1 MTALAP
7 TTAADTRH
15 PSAPP
20 RLTRW
25 LLRLH
30 RPALYVWAGLVI
42 VLSAAL
48 LWLGGPLTDAAGAA
62 WEQYNACGEAPTCV
76 YDQPS
81 IIHYKDVYSVTTF
94 AVLTA
99 PFLVAAWAG
108 ATLTSRELETGTAQ
122 LTWTQSVSPV
132 RWLTVRLAAPAAL
145 VAAGTGLLVALH
157 HLAWS
162 AGEGR
167 IRTAKSWSDFPTFY
181 AGGIVTVALAL
192 LGLVVGVLVGLLW
205 HRSLPALATS
215 VAATAGAFTLVNLAL
230 PHLWPSVTRVTT
242 RTQGAPSGGGLTVEQ
257 GILTST
263 GARLPDPYCGGDV
276 FPDCRA
282 TYDGLDAVGYY
293 HDYHPLS
300 HYWPLQL
307 TATALTLAIG
317 ALLVF
322 AAFRVLRSRTGG
334 APRLGRTTAV

>member
-81 IIHYKDVYSVTTF
+81 IIRYKDVYSVTTF

-99 PFLVAAWAG
+99 PFLVAAWWRHADQQGAG
-108 ATLTSRELETGTAQ
+108 DGHRSADLDAVGVPGALAHRQARRPGR
-122 LTWTQSVSPV
+122 PG
-132 RWLTVRLAAPAAL
+132 RHAAPACWSRCTTSPGRPEK
-145 VAAGTGLLVALH
+145 AASGPPSPGPT
-157 HLAWS
+157 S
-162 AGEGR
+162 RPSTRAG
-167 IRTAKSWSDFPTFY
+167 SSPSPWPSP
-181 AGGIVTVALAL
+181 
-192 LGLVVGVLVGLLW
+192 GLVVGVLVGLLW

-293 HDYHPLS
+293 HDYHPFS

-322 AAFRVLRSRTGG
+322 AAFRVLRIRTGG
-334 APRLGRTTAV
+334 APRRGRTTAV

>member
-7 TTAADTRH
+7 TASADSRH

-30 RPALYVWAGLVI
+30 RPALCVWAGAVI

-62 WEQYNACGEAPTCV
+62 WEQYDACGGAPTCV

-81 IIHYKDVYSVTTF
+81 IIRYKDVYSVTTF
-94 AVLTA
+94 AVLAA

-132 RWLTVRLAAPAAL
+132 RWLTVRLAAPAGV
-145 VAAGTGLLVALH
+145 VAAGTGLLVTLH

-167 IRTAKSWSDFPTFY
+167 ILTAKSWSDSPTFY

-192 LGLVVGVLVGLLW
+192 LGLAIGVLVGLLW
-205 HRSLPALATS
+205 RRSLPALIASVVAT
-215 VAATAGAFTLVNLAL
+215 VGAFTVVNLAL
-230 PHLWPSVTRVTT
+230 PHLWPSVTRVSS
-242 RTQGAPSGGGLTVEQ
+242 RTKGAPSGGGLSVDY

-282 TYDGLDAVGYY
+282 AYDKLDAVGYY
-293 HDYHPLS
+293 HEYHPLS

-317 ALLVF
+317 ALLVL

-334 APRLGRTTAV
+334 VPRGGRTTAV